1 MKKIIFVLVLLLA
14 NSLSA
19 QTIEQIKA
27 KIKKEYT
34 DVCKE
39 LNDQLPIKVDE
50 VTTLNSIFFINW
62 TCVSN
67 YIVKLDFSGWSKAE
81 INELMKDIKAN
92 NRERAKALLLR
103 GKYNMT
109 QSQFKEFMKT
119 TGIKWEMKYYDENA
133 IYIGSII
140 IDYNDF

>member
-50 VTTLNSIFFINW
+50 VTTLNSIFFINL
-62 TCVSN
+62 C
-67 YIVKLDFSGWSKAE
+67 
-81 INELMKDIKAN
+81 
-92 NRERAKALLLR
+92 
-103 GKYNMT
+103 
-109 QSQFKEFMKT
+109 
-119 TGIKWEMKYYDENA
+119 
-133 IYIGSII
+133 
-140 IDYNDF
+140 

>member
-39 LNDQLPIKVDE
+39 LNAQLPIQVDE

-92 NRERAKALLLR
+92 NRERAKAFLLR